1 MPNNGL
7 NEERRKKY
15 AQTFISRSNL
25 KHGNIYNYEKAIYIN
40 RRKKVEIVC
49 EKHGSF
55 WKLPQA
61 HESGEGC
68 PYCNNRAKNTEIIVE
83 EFKAVHGDRY
93 DYSDV
98 EYTKA
103 ILPVIIKCKIHGAF
117 EQAPSEHKRGKGCMK
132 CCYKQRSDRIKQT
145 SLANVKQRVRPI
157 PLNKDHI

>member
-93 DYSDV
+93 DYSEV

-132 CCYKQRSDRIKQT
+132 CCNKQRSDTIKEMLARKRKST
-145 SLANVKQRVRPI
+145 SATT
-157 PLNKDHI
+157 LNQ